1 MDITDFDGN
10 QKFKYIV
17 PSVYIINWIL
27 IITGPFFFPVYYQYY
42 CFVAWI
48 GMLFKMF
55 YLDYNM
61 AVILK
66 RTFETFKEP
75 K

>member
-10 QKFKYIV
+10 QKFKYFI
-17 PSVYIINWIL
+17 PSIYIINWIL
-27 IITGPFFFPVYYQYY
+27 IITGPIFFPVYYQYY
-42 CFVAWI
+42 CAFAWI
-48 GMLFKMF
+48 GMFLKML
-55 YLDYNM
+55 YLDFNM

-66 RTFETFKEP
+66 RTFSTFQEP